1 MRNQP
6 IIRFRHRKLLNLQ
19 KAGGFS
25 LFELVVFIIL
35 VAIIYATAA
44 NRFADFP
51 GQAERANFMAIT
63 TQLQTAVNL
72 EMMIGLGTGR
82 IRSAEKMDGVNPMDL
97 MLQPPSNYIGVF
109 DLIDRE
115 RIQRRVWYFDRS
127 RQELVYLVNDTTGVY
142 LVSDG
147 IDVPIDEI
155 RFRIM
160 VEYGEEDI
168 RSGLPVEIAEND
180 GSVVAPENRRT
191 RLRGVLLRPVFPYKW
206 GGANAGNLVAEA
218 TNEFTD

>member
-1 MRNQP
+1 MSSSIGVRLDGDECLNTKEQTSNLRNQP

-51 GQAERANFMAIT
+51 GQAERANFLAIT
-63 TQLQTAVNL
+63 TQLQTAINL

-82 IRSAEKMDGVNPMDL
+82 IRTAERMDGVNPMDL

-127 RQELVYLVNDTTGVY
+127 REEL
-142 LVSDG
+142 
-147 IDVPIDEI
+147 
-155 RFRIM
+155 
-160 VEYGEEDI
+160 
-168 RSGLPVEIAEND
+168 A
-180 GSVVAPENRRT
+180 
-191 RLRGVLLRPVFPYKW
+191 
-206 GGANAGNLVAEA
+206 
-218 TNEFTD
+218 